1 MQLMLL
7 LLLVLLLLLYLG
19 VSAGTPHSL
28 LRRLG
33 RRSIRFVIATG
44 LGCSG
49 LVVLLLQL
57 LLLTATAAAATAVAA
72 AAPLLPLALPL
83 DGGQC
88 LGRCE

>member
-57 LLLTATAAAATAVAA
+57 LLLLRQ
-72 AAPLLPLALPL
+72 LLPLALPL